1 MFNNGDFVKLLNTS
15 LSMAEEQLLNQM
27 EKIHI

>member
-1 MFNNGDFVKLLNTS
+1 
-15 LSMAEEQLLNQM
+15 MAEEQLLNQM